1 MERFLRDELIIEA
14 IAENEMFD
22 KSFIQVARLLIKV
35 GEVKSDIYALQSQ
48 PISVSLIFYLT
59 NSIYFF

>member
-59 NSIYFF
+59 NSI